1 MQGTDGPID
10 SYATELTETMAL
22 DGYCRKVET
31 PGRTSRQ
38 DRLARGFACAG
49 RGEDAII
56 KPEALVK
63 EGYHAGGWRR
73 LVRHAAYDAIR
84 AQPRFEA
91 LVDRLRSVADGERKG
106 FLARPDLAQS
116 DIDPLGEARS
126 R

>member
-1 MQGTDGPID
+1 MGERVHAQGVQRDAKVAAD
-10 SYATELTETMAL
+10 SPTRL
-22 DGYCRKVET
+22 
-31 PGRTSRQ
+31 RTSRRLDRTIRLK

-56 KPEALVK
+56 EREALVK

-91 LVDRLRSVADGERKG
+91 LVDRLRSVADGELKG
-106 FLARPDLAQS
+106 FLARPDLAQF
-116 DIDPLGEARS
+116 DIDRLGEARS